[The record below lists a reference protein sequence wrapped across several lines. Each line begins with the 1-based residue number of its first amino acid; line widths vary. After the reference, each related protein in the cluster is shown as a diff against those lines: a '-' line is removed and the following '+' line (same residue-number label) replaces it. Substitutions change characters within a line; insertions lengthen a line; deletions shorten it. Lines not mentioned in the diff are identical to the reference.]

1 MARWKALPEII
12 AKRQPAR
19 SRTGKSQG
27 PGPALVA
34 IEVTVNSCLEIHYV
48 FPGSEWEKFWNAK
61 KDETAIAGFLDI
73 CRQEL

>member
-12 AKRQPAR
+12 AKRQPSR

-34 IEVTVNSCLEIHYV
+34 VEVTVKGCLEIHYV
-48 FPGSEWEKFWNAK
+48 FPGSEWEEYWEKEK
-61 KDETAIAGFLDI
+61 KKLQVI
-73 CRQEL
+73 